1 MIKYLLLSMFAGSL
15 LPLQVGANSVLA
27 KDLNSPVTATVISM
41 CVSLLAG
48 IFLFFVTSE
57 SLPVSS
63 ALESIPLWAYMGGMA
78 SILFLYTSIISGPK
92 IGAAG
97 FFAVLIFGQYSVS
110 LILDH
115 FGVLGLPVHPATIFR
130 VFGVFCILA
139 GAILIIKK

>member
-78 SILFLYTSIISGPK
+78 SIFLSLKNKSPWASIVPAMDLFNQSCLPFKIS
-92 IGAAG
+92 
-97 FFAVLIFGQYSVS
+97 
-110 LILDH
+110 
-115 FGVLGLPVHPATIFR
+115 
-130 VFGVFCILA
+130 
-139 GAILIIKK
+139 